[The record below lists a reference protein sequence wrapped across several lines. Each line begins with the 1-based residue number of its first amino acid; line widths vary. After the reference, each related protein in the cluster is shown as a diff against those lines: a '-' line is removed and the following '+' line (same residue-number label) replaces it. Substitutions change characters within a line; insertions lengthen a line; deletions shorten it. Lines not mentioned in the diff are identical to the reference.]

1 MADGQ
6 LPALP
11 GWDVEV
17 DGGRWRARRKGGLSA
32 LQVEYGCKLVVEA
45 DSFGEL
51 ELKVTAQNILAT
63 MIQAAERLYERLA
76 EADAV
81 RRAISGDEHQ
91 AADDER

>member
-17 DGGRWRARRKGGLSA
+17 DGGRWRARRKGALSA

-45 DSFGEL
+45 NSFGEL
-51 ELKVTAQNILAT
+51 ELHVCAENIKAT
-63 MIQAAERLYERLA
+63 MVAAAEDLARGMA
-76 EADAV
+76 EAELK
-81 RRAISGDEHQ
+81 RR
-91 AADDER
+91 ADDEATT